1 MTLLFDSSTH
11 WFEIPDEVHS
21 AAWPGQ
27 TAPISDDQL
36 LGDQFLDDQLS
47 GNQLSGDQL
56 SGSQWQAYLN
66 QICLETVLPWLRE
79 KFGDEVVR
87 TEPIALPGFWELV
100 NGFALCLGETRLIFV
115 PSEAIAR
122 LELRVSQEWVD
133 IPSWVGDYYLAIE
146 VDPDERWLSIWGY
159 TTHQALKAGENYDS
173 DDCAYCL
180 AGSRLITDLNV
191 LWVMHHLAT
200 EPTRAPVA
208 MLSQPSRVQAAQWI
222 DRLGTAPRLDL
233 PFGEWGAL
241 MEREDWRQQIM
252 DRQRDR
258 QIARQQVIERQQPIA
273 SEPIGSPVTT
283 LSLWLQNQ
291 FETGWQ
297 AIESLIS
304 GSPVSGSPVSGSPEL
319 AFSLR
324 EEAVSGA
331 IVRRIKQVTVQSLS
345 EQTRATTVLLL
356 LILTAE
362 ADDRF
367 SVRVR
372 VLPDVGATFLPANL
386 NLSLLS
392 AEGEEVLSSVQ
403 ARSQDNSIQLR
414 RFRCAMGTQFRVQ
427 IALDAAIE
435 VENFIV

>member
-21 AAWPGQ
+21 AAWPRQ
-27 TAPISDDQL
+27 TAPIP
-36 LGDQFLDDQLS
+36 
-47 GNQLSGDQL
+47 GN
-56 SGSQWQAYLN
+56 QWQAYLN

-79 KFGDEVVR
+79 KFGDEVVQ
-87 TEPIALPGFWELV
+87 TEPIAQPGFWELV
-100 NGFALCLGETRLIFV
+100 NGFALRLGETRLIFV
-115 PSEAIAR
+115 PSEAIDR
-122 LELRVSQEWVD
+122 LELRVPQEWVD

-159 TTHQALKAGENYDS
+159 TTHQALKTTENYDPG
-173 DDCAYCL
+173 DRAYCL
-180 AGSRLITDLNV
+180 ASSNLITDLNV

-208 MLSQPSRVQAAQWI
+208 MLPQPSMAQVERWL
-222 DRLGTAPRLDL
+222 DRLETAPLPRLEL

-241 MEREDWRQQIM
+241 MEREDWRQQIL
-252 DRQRDR
+252 D
-258 QIARQQVIERQQPIA
+258 RQQPIA
-273 SEPIGSPVTT
+273 SEPISNPVTT

-304 GSPVSGSPVSGSPEL
+304 GSPEL

-324 EEAVSGA
+324 EETTSEA
-331 IVRRIKQVTVQSLS
+331 IVRRIKQVTVQPS
-345 EQTRATTVLLL
+345 ETTEAATVLLL

-367 SVRVR
+367 AVRVR
-372 VLPDVGATFLPANL
+372 VLPNVGEPFLPANL

-392 AEGEEVLSSVQ
+392 AESEEVLQSVQ

-414 RFRCAMGTQFRVQ
+414 RFRCAIGTQFRIQ
-427 IALDAAIE
+427 IAIDTAIG
-435 VENFIV
+435 VESFVV